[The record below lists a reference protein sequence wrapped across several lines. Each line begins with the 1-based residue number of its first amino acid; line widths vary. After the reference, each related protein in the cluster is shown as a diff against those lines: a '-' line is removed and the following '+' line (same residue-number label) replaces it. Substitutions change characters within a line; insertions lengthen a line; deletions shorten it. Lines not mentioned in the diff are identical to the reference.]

1 MAIDYTKEYD
11 NRARVPEHP
20 QIFARW
26 EAEGAA
32 YRAASPKAELGISY
46 GPSPRQTIDF
56 FPGRDAGADAP
67 LAMFIHGGWWRS
79 LSPASFSQMAKGVNA
94 HGVSVAVVGYDLAPT
109 VSIAQITEQMRA
121 AALYLWRAHK
131 KHFVAYGHSAGGHLS
146 ACLVATDWQTLDPKA
161 PSDLVPAGYGISGV
175 YDTGKL
181 LTTPLN
187 ADLKLTEQT
196 ARECSP
202 LFWPV
207 PSGRTFDAVVGGIE
221 SSEFLRQSKDFAE
234 AWGQDNVETRYEAI
248 DGANHFTVLD
258 PLTDANSAMTK
269 RIVELARQTA
279 AMAP

>member
-56 FPGRDAGADAP
+56 FPGRDASADAP

>member
-1 MAIDYTKEYD
+1 MAVDYTKEYD

-20 QIFARW
+20 QLFARW
-26 EAEGAA
+26 EADGAA
-32 YRAASPKAELGISY
+32 YRAASPSAELRISY

-56 FPGRDAGADAP
+56 FPGHNAGADAP

-79 LSPASFSQMAKGVNA
+79 LSPASFSQMAKGLNA
-94 HGVSVAVVGYDLAPT
+94 HGVNVAVVGYDLAPT

-121 AALYLWRAHK
+121 AALFLWREHK

-146 ACLVATDWQTLDPKA
+146 ACLVATDWETLDPKA

-175 YDTGKL
+175 YDTTKL

-187 ADLKLTEQT
+187 TDLRLTEQT
-196 ARECSP
+196 ARDCSP

-207 PSGRTFDAVVGGIE
+207 PSGRSFDAVVGGIE

-234 AWGQDNVETRYEAI
+234 AWRQDNVETRYEAI
-248 DGANHFTVLD
+248 EGANHFTVLD
-258 PLTDANSAMTK
+258 PLTDADSAMTK
-269 RIVELARQTA
+269 RIVELARSIA
-279 AMAP
+279 AVR